1 MRREAGTD
9 ELVAVTREFAR
20 NNPEGTIVDFL
31 TEVGM
36 EAVAK
41 YSQISRSSLSG
52 SSRTSALSVARPA
65 RPTCW

>member
-1 MRREAGTD
+1 MLTRGSSAATD
-9 ELVAVTREFAR
+9 SGPPCSASAVSTAMAFSC
-20 NNPEGTIVDFL
+20 
-31 TEVGM
+31 VGM

-41 YSQISRSSLSG
+41 YSQISRSSAPG